1 MGWESIGECVGS
13 DSSDP
18 PEWVSFCH
26 EASIAYIKAII
37 GDPPAGWELGIQ
49 WHDHDLGSYPT
60 IGVYSDLPLMEPWG
74 YINKAEVLLDKFN
87 DAVSWTEIEPN
98 SVLDFDEDEEDAQD
112 AED

>member
-37 GDPPAGWELGIQ
+37 GDPPAGWEMGIQ

-60 IGVYSDLPLMEPWG
+60 ISVYSNLPLMEPWS

-87 DAVSWTEIEPN
+87 DAVRWTDIEHD
-98 SVLDFDEDEEDAQD
+98 SVEDFDEDEDED
-112 AED
+112 EN

>member
-18 PEWVSFCH
+18 PEWVDFCH

-49 WHDHDLGSYPT
+49 WQDHDLGSYPT
-60 IGVYSDLPLMEPWG
+60 IGVYSDLPLIEPWS
-74 YINKAEVLLDKFN
+74 YIHKAESLLDKFN
-87 DAVSWTEIEPN
+87 YAVSWTDIEPN
-98 SVLDFDEDEEDAQD
+98 TVLDSEQDEDQEDEES
-112 AED
+112 